1 MLGSADL
8 GIGVIIGPVEAE
20 DENHQKKK
28 KIKGRKEKEEKG
40 IAVLLAATKK
50 AHYAHITE
58 IRILIP
64 PQKFSDISVPPNLSR
79 LFSWEPKV
87 SSDG

>member
-8 GIGVIIGPVEAE
+8 GIEVIIGPVEEE

-28 KIKGRKEKEEKG
+28 EKKIKERKEKEEKG

-58 IRILIP
+58 I
-64 PQKFSDISVPPNLSR
+64 
-79 LFSWEPKV
+79 
-87 SSDG
+87 